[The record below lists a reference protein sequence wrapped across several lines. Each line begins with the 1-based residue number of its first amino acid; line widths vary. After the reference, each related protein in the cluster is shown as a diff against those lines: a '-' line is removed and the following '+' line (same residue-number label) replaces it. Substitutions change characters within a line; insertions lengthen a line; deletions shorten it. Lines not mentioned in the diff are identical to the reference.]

1 MYKYRKNLEYFII
14 ILTNNKMA
22 HSFKVIPGKPAFSNF
37 IGSEV
42 YLNYT
47 SNKAIRNSFCYP
59 NICVKTP
66 KFGSQSQMLAW
77 RNANNLAKKTIV
89 NSFDKSNL
97 NINLI
102 TKLDLEDVCVIK
114 NNLTNDCPTSI
125 VNNNP
130 IYDKYNIDPEGKL
143 FGNTECGI
151 NNWRNYLVY
160 NRMK

>member
-1 MYKYRKNLEYFII
+1 
-14 ILTNNKMA
+14 MA
-22 HSFKVIPGKPAFSNF
+22 HSFKVIPAKPAFGNF
-37 IGSEV
+37 IGTQESG
-42 YLNYT
+42 NYIY
-47 SNKAIRNSFCYP
+47 NKTIRNSFCNP
-59 NICVKTP
+59 NICIKNP

-89 NSFDKSNL
+89 NSFNKSNL

-125 VNNNP
+125 VDVTP
-130 IYDKYNIDPEGKL
+130 IYDKYTIDPDGKL

-160 NRMK
+160 NRLK